1 MPIKES
7 VSQDMTR
14 AMKARDEERLRV
26 LRMIRA
32 EILNK
37 EKEGAKGG
45 SEDADL
51 IPVLQKMIRQ
61 RREAAEEFRAGGR
74 SDVAERELAEISI
87 IEGYLPAEMPE
98 EEVRMHVER
107 AIADLAAV
115 GPKDLGK
122 VMGRVM
128 KDLRAE
134 GKTVDGSRVNA
145 MAREMLAAAEKRES

>member
-1 MPIKES
+1 MPIKEEIS
-7 VSQDMTR
+7 KDMTA
-14 AMKARDEERLRV
+14 AMKAKDSERLRV

-37 EKEGAKGG
+37 EKEAKGG

-61 RREAAEEFRAGGR
+61 RKEASDEFRSGGR
-74 SDVAERELAEISI
+74 EDLADRELAEITI
-87 IEGYLPAEMPE
+87 IEEYLP
-98 EEVRMHVER
+98 EEVPESEIRDL
-107 AIADLAAV
+107 IAATISEVGAV

-128 KDLRAE
+128 KALKEDGR
-134 GKTVDGSRVNA
+134 TVDGSKVNA
-145 MAREMLAAAEKRES
+145 LVREMLAGEGEAE